1 MKLRDTLELL
11 LLSAIWG
18 ASFLLISLA
27 VQSFPPAWVALIR
40 IAFGAAF
47 LWIVLLAKRRTLPPR
62 RLIGWLLLVAL
73 CNNAIPFVFFAI
85 GERTVPSSIAALIN
99 ATTPIWA
106 LLLSL
111 SFMKQKSE
119 GRTVPGVLLGFFGVI
134 LVVYSHGADSTVG
147 SVHSYATG
155 VLFIA
160 LASAGYAVATVI
172 AKARLAGL
180 DPIGLATTQLSLAGL
195 MILPAALLGPHPA
208 HIQTSSML
216 ANVILGIAGSGVAYL
231 LYYSLLDRISS
242 TRVVSVTY
250 LLPVWGLF
258 WGSIAHEHIAAPAY
272 FGAAIVIFGLYLL
285 NRKSPAKQALPQV
298 NADSESL
305 QICSLAAAVLPEA
318 NTNRSKSG
326 ADLEIKTSPN
336 PSYLIQCD
344 SD

>member
-1 MKLRDTLELL
+1 MNPGCNPESSNRSKGVSMKLRDTLELL

-18 ASFLLISLA
+18 ASFLLISLS
-27 VQSFPPAWVALIR
+27 VQSFPPPWVALIR
-40 IAFGAAF
+40 VTFGAAF

-73 CNNAIPFVFFAI
+73 FNNAIPFIFFAI
-85 GERTVPSSIAALIN
+85 GERTVPSSIAALLN

-134 LVVYSHGADSTVG
+134 LVVYSHAADSVAVG
-147 SVHSYATG
+147 SVRSYAIG

-160 LASAGYAVATVI
+160 MASAGYAIATVI
-172 AKARLAGL
+172 AKARLGGL
-180 DPIGLATTQLSLAGL
+180 DPIGLATTQLSLASL
-195 MILPAALLGPHPA
+195 MILPVALLGPHPVR
-208 HIQTSSML
+208 IETSSVL
-216 ANVILGIAGSGVAYL
+216 ANIALGIAGSGLAYL

-258 WGSIAHEHIAAPAY
+258 WGSIAHERIAAPAY
-272 FGAAIVIFGLYLL
+272 IGVAIVIFGLYLL
-285 NRKSPAKQALPQV
+285 NRKGSAKQVLPQI

-305 QICSLAAAVLPEA
+305 EACPHSLDA
-318 NTNRSKSG
+318 
-326 ADLEIKTSPN
+326 
-336 PSYLIQCD
+336 
-344 SD
+344 

>member
-1 MKLRDTLELL
+1 MPDAILEHQLNITSPKGASMKLRDTLELL

-40 IAFGAAF
+40 VAFGSAF
-47 LWIVLLAKRRTLPPR
+47 LWIVLLAKRRALPPR

-134 LVVYSHGADSTVG
+134 LVVYSHGADSTAVG

-195 MILPAALLGPHPA
+195 MILPAALLGPHPSY
-208 HIQTSSML
+208 IQTSSML

-250 LLPVWGLF
+250 LLPIWGLF

-285 NRKSPAKQALPQV
+285 NRKSPAKHALPQV

-305 QICSLAAAVLPEA
+305 EACSQSLDA
-318 NTNRSKSG
+318 
-326 ADLEIKTSPN
+326 
-336 PSYLIQCD
+336 
-344 SD
+344 